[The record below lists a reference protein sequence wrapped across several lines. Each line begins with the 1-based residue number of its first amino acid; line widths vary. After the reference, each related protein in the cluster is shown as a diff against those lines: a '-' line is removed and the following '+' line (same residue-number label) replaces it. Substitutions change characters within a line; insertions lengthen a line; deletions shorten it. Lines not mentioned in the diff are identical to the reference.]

1 MMDRAGEI
9 LFDPLLPWLAVYA
22 LAALSALFVGFAL
35 WRGLRGWWLRGLAA
49 LALLVALA
57 NPSYQQEDRAPLS
70 DIVLMVVDESASQR
84 IAGRPEQTE
93 RAAEAIR
100 QEVAALPNTE
110 LREVTV
116 RTAEDNAGTLAASAL
131 AELAAEEPRARI
143 AGAIM
148 VSDGQVHDVERMP
161 DLPAPFHLL
170 LTGREDDWDRRLIVK
185 NAPAFAILDEEVML
199 TVRIEDE
206 GAVPDAAASE
216 AELSISV
223 DGGEPMPFTVPVG
236 QDLELPVTLPHGG
249 MNVIRFQVS
258 ESEGE
263 LTGRNNE
270 AVVQINGV
278 RDRLRVLLV
287 SGEPHAGER
296 TWRNLLK
303 SDSSVD
309 LVHFTILRPPE
320 KQDGVPVTELSLIA
334 FPTREL
340 FLEKIDEFDLII
352 FDRYKRRGILPMIYL
367 DNVRQYVERGGAVL
381 VAAGPDFATADS
393 LYRSPLSEIIPAEP
407 TARVLERPF
416 LPRLTD
422 DGVKH
427 PVTQGLPELGPA
439 PADGEDGPGWGR
451 WFRLIDTEATS
462 GHTVM
467 SGDGDRPLLV
477 LDRVGEGRV
486 ALVASDHAWL
496 WWRGY
501 EGGGPQLEL
510 LRRLA
515 HWMMKE
521 PDLEEEALTAT
532 AEGGAV
538 TITRRTMGEAPGAV
552 EVEAPDGE
560 TFTVELTQ
568 ERPGRFV
575 GTFETRDT
583 GLFRLTEGD
592 MSAIVGVG
600 PAAPKE
606 YEQTIASGAAL
617 EAAVE
622 ARRGG
627 IQPIE
632 AGLPSLREVRE
643 GRIAA
648 GRGWIGITPRE
659 AYLTADVVVTPL
671 VAPLLFLLAAMGLT
685 LGAWLREGR
694 R

>member
-1 MMDRAGEI
+1 MERAGEI
-9 LFDPLLPWLAVYA
+9 LFDPLLPWLAIAV
-22 LAALSALFVGFAL
+22 LAALSAAFVAFAL

-49 LALLVALA
+49 VALLVAVA
-57 NPSYQQEDRAPLS
+57 NPSYQQENRAPLS
-70 DIVLMVVDESASQR
+70 DIVLMVVDRSASQE
-84 IAGRPEQTE
+84 ISDRPDQTE
-93 RAAEAIR
+93 AAAERIR
-100 QEVAALPNTE
+100 AEVADLPNTE
-110 LREVTV
+110 LREVSV
-116 RTAEDNAGTLAASAL
+116 RTAEDNAGTLAATAL
-131 AELAAEEPRARI
+131 AELMAEEPRARV
-143 AGAIM
+143 AGAVI

-161 DLPAPFHLL
+161 DLPAPLHLL
-170 LTGREDDWDRRLIVK
+170 LTGRDTDWDRRLVVK
-185 NAPAFAILDEEVML
+185 NAPAFGILDEEVIL

-206 GAVPDAAASE
+206 GPVPEAVAGE
-216 AELSISV
+216 AQLTISV
-223 DGGEPMPFTVPVG
+223 DGAEPMPFTVPVG
-236 QDLELPVTLPHGG
+236 EDLELPITLPHGG
-249 MNVIRFQVS
+249 MNVIQFQVADA
-258 ESEGE
+258 EGE
-263 LTGRNNE
+263 LTDRNND
-270 AVVQINGV
+270 AVIQINGV

-393 LYRSPLSEIIPAEP
+393 LYRSPLSEIIPATP
-407 TARVLERPF
+407 TARVVERPF
-416 LPRLTD
+416 LPRLTG
-422 DGVKH
+422 DGGKH
-427 PVTQGLPELGPA
+427 PVTQGLPELGPL
-439 PADGEDGPGWGR
+439 PAAGEEGPGWGR
-451 WFRLIDTEATS
+451 WFRLIDTTPKS
-462 GHTVM
+462 GHVVM
-467 SGDGDRPLLV
+467 SGDDERPLLV

-486 ALVASDHAWL
+486 ALMASDHAWL

-515 HWMMKE
+515 HWMMGE
-521 PDLEEEALTAT
+521 PELEEEALTAS
-532 AEGGAV
+532 AEGGTV
-538 TITRRTMGEAPGAV
+538 TVVRRTMGEAPGEV
-552 EVEAPDGE
+552 EVVGPDGE
-560 TFTVELTQ
+560 TFTIELTE

-575 GTFETRDT
+575 GTFETEET
-583 GLFRLTEGD
+583 GLFRLAEGD

-606 YEQTIASGAAL
+606 YEQTIASGDAL
-617 EAAVE
+617 EEPVA

-627 IQPIE
+627 IQRIE
-632 AGLPSLREVRE
+632 DGLPGIRAVRE
-643 GRIAA
+643 GRVAA
-648 GRGWIGITPRE
+648 GRGWIGITPRD
-659 AYLTADVVVTPL
+659 AFQTADVTVTPL
-671 VAPLLFLLAAMGLT
+671 VAPLLFLLAAMALT